1 MIQFPRVRSLL
12 ARPAR
17 TAPLAVA
24 VFGLLLS
31 VLGGYSIAG
40 DAGTKR
46 QQARFDLLIEGGRV
60 VDGTG
65 SPWYAADVGVT
76 DGRIAAVGDLEGRE
90 ARRVI
95 EAQGMVV
102 SPGFVDMH
110 THSEYSLLDD
120 GRALS
125 KIRQGVTTEVV
136 GESSSP
142 APRRSGME
150 LGRGA
155 GSVEADWTTMAGYYE
170 RLESDGVSVNV
181 VSYVGA
187 DQLRRYV
194 VGEEHREPTAEE
206 LEKMKRLLAEAM
218 EDGAA
223 GLSNAL
229 ETPGQSKPSPAVP
242 DTEQLVEL
250 ARVVGRYGGVYAT
263 HLRDQGPRLRESI
276 EEAAEIGERAGV
288 PVEVFHLKAAGY
300 PNRGKM
306 DVALDAIAA
315 ARERGVD
322 IAADQYPYIA
332 AAHGLAIEV
341 PRWVHEG
348 GRDRFLDRLRDPEL
362 RPRIKRQVRE
372 YMTTKYYNERA
383 GTRGFDA
390 VRVSSVRTNPEK
402 YVGKTIGQIARE
414 ADKDPATLVLDLLIE
429 QKGDVGV
436 VMFYMSEED
445 VRRAMQS
452 SLVSVCSD
460 GRAVSPTF
468 GGKPH
473 PRYYGSFPRIL
484 AKYVRREGVL
494 SLEEAIRK
502 MTAMPAQRMGLLE
515 RGLVRE
521 GMWADLVIF
530 DPERIEDRATFD
542 QPHQFPRGIPYVI
555 VNGEVVIDEGAHT
568 GTFPGR
574 ALRGPGY
581 VEGEAVQ

>member
-1 MIQFPRVRSLL
+1 MFPRSP
-12 ARPAR
+12 APRPAR
-17 TAPLAVA
+17 TSRPRAAFLFLVVA
-24 VFGLLLS
+24 LFTWSCTGP
-31 VLGGYSIAG
+31 GADRGAEG
-40 DAGTKR
+40 
-46 QQARFDLLIEGGRV
+46 QQGRFDLLLEGGRV

-65 SPWYAADVGVT
+65 SPWFEADVGVA
-76 DGRIAAVGDLEGRE
+76 DGRIAAVGDLGDRGAE
-90 ARRVI
+90 RVI
-95 EAQGMVV
+95 DAEGMVV

-155 GSVEADWTTMAGYYE
+155 GDIEADWTTLAGYFD
-170 RLESDGVSVNV
+170 RLESEGVSVNV

-187 DQLRRYV
+187 GQLRRHV
-194 VGEEHREPTAEE
+194 VGEEHREPTDEE
-206 LEKMKRLLAEAM
+206 MEEMKALLAEAM
-218 EDGAA
+218 EDGAV
-223 GLSNAL
+223 GLTTAL

-242 DTEQLVEL
+242 DTDQLVEL
-250 ARVVGRYGGVYAT
+250 ASVVGRYGGIYGT
-263 HLRDQGPRLRESI
+263 HLRDQGPRLEEAI

-288 PVEVFHLKAAGY
+288 PVEIYHLKAAGY

-306 DVALDAIAA
+306 EDALDAIAA

-322 IAADQYPYIA
+322 VAADQYPYIA

-348 GRDRFLDRLRDPEL
+348 GRERFLERIQDPEL
-362 RPRIKRQVRE
+362 RPRIERQVRE
-372 YMTTKYYNERA
+372 YMTTKYYNERE

-390 VRVSSVRTNPEK
+390 VRVSSVRTNPDE

-414 ADKDPATLVLDLLIE
+414 AGKDPATMVLDLLVE
-429 QKGDVGV
+429 QQGDVGV

-445 VRRAMQS
+445 VRRGMQS
-452 SLVSVCSD
+452 RLVSVCSD
-460 GRAVSPTF
+460 GRAVSPDF

-473 PRYYGSFPRIL
+473 PRYYGSFPRVL
-484 AKYVRREGVL
+484 ARYVREEGVL
-494 SLEEAIRK
+494 SLEEAVRK
-502 MTAMPAQRMGLLE
+502 MTAMPAQRMGLLD

-521 GMWADLVIF
+521 GMWADLVVF
-530 DPERIEDRATFD
+530 DPERIDDRATFD
-542 QPHQFPRGIPYVI
+542 EPHRFPDGIPYVV
-555 VNGEVVIDEGAHT
+555 VNGEVVIDEGEHT
-568 GTFPGR
+568 GAAPGR
-574 ALRGPGY
+574 ALRGPGHTET
-581 VEGEAVQ
+581 EGDQ